1 MSNRRPIPDHR
12 AAITQQA
19 AALDG
24 AEIPGGCDTC
34 DAHKTVQVV
43 DHGLINVRV
52 HHVDWCPELHRHQ
65 RATARTRRPDH
76 DHISH
81 P

>member
-1 MSNRRPIPDHR
+1 MSNRRRIPDHR

-24 AEIPGGCDTC
+24 ADIPGGCDSC
-34 DAHKTVQVV
+34 GAYQTVQVV

-52 HHVDWCPELHRHQ
+52 HQDGLCPVLHRHQ
-65 RATARTRRPDH
+65 RNRPNKGTG
-76 DHISH
+76 S
-81 P
+81 